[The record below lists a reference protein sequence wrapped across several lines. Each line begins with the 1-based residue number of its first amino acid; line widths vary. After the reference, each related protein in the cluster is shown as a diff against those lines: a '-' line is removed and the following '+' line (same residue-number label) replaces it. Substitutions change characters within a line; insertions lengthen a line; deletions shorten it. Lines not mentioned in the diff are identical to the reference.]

1 MKSKIYDW
9 LYTLGI
15 NNDLTERESKAFAR
29 NYIDDKVG
37 LNMIKKQYI
46 NKELRKKFEN
56 ICVKSFKLQK
66 SVTFTKD
73 SKLKNYKS
81 SYCCENVYNGNKK
94 KCDLCNR
101 LLKF

>member
-46 NKELRKKFEN
+46 NKNLKK
-56 ICVKSFKLQK
+56 I
-66 SVTFTKD
+66 
-73 SKLKNYKS
+73 
-81 SYCCENVYNGNKK
+81 
-94 KCDLCNR
+94 
-101 LLKF
+101 

>member
-9 LYTLGI
+9 LYNLAL
-15 NNDLTERESKAFAR
+15 NNDLTEKKAKAFAQ
-29 NYIDDKVG
+29 NYIDDKIG

-46 NKELRKKFEN
+46 NKELKKKFEN

-66 SVTFTKD
+66 NVNFTKD
-73 SKLKNYKS
+73 TKLKNYKS
-81 SYCCENVYNGNKK
+81 SYCCENIYNGNKIY
-94 KCDLCNR
+94 CDLCNR